1 MDQWLKTGSVRKRK
15 LTETPNEVPCT
26 SSDTDWT
33 NNTTPQQV
41 QEPVPEQ
48 VSKQTAVSS
57 YSSSE
62 GIITKK
68 RRYLDSYINYGVSC
82 TGEEDCP
89 KPLCVVYA
97 PAMPT
102 NVRVLE
108 RTSRRVTIAWTPAQD
123 GNSPITRYIIRY
135 NPMQDSWQGPSE
147 EITAEGSQSNV
158 ILTPLRP
165 YTLYSVRVVA
175 ENTLGPGAA
184 SQELRVRTDEEAPS
198 APPLH
203 IMVEATSSTQLV
215 LTWEPPPEDQWNG
228 PLLGHYVGHRELGDS
243 ESKRQYNFTT
253 VAWRGNGKE
262 EWHLNGLKKFYKYGL
277 VVQAFNS
284 KGPGPL
290 AMQVVAQ
297 TLEDVPDSSPR
308 DVRCAPLSPESLQV
322 SWQPPP
328 ETLVH
333 GVIQGYRLLYEPV
346 PATEQHDIAEP
357 RTKMTTALKTVL
369 HGLLK
374 FTNYSI
380 ELLAFTRVGD
390 GVKSTQSYCQTKEDV
405 PGPPAGIKAVL
416 QDPETALVTWLTPTH
431 PNGVILRYSVH
442 IRVVDGGRQVDVR
455 SISHHSP
462 SHLQYQLPGLKKR
475 LFYEFWVT
483 AFTKVG
489 EGQSSPV
496 VSLTPSSKV
505 KASIVSFGGAQL
517 AAWKSDVRLPCRAV
531 GIQELKRQWLVGDS
545 PLNQQPRL
553 NIAPDG
559 SLLLSTVQRSDQGEY
574 TCVVWNEYG
583 KDVITYHLRVQDQS
597 MQDKKRGGEEE
608 DGSRLIHMFL
618 GGSSLFESL
627 VGVAVDE
634 AGTIPG
640 SMGLAQSAG
649 LVDRIP
655 PGTPL
660 LLMTESTQHTLQL
673 QWKLGDDG
681 GSPIRGFVLH
691 YKLEHGEWEEARL
704 DGTRSTHVLANLRCG
719 TLYHVYVT
727 AYNRVGSG
735 SPSKT
740 LDVRTRGGLPLLP
753 APADLLLLNSSS
765 VALRLSIW
773 PDGGCP
779 MLYYVVEY
787 APRLME
793 VDNWLVGTVSP
804 SHVVTQNDGRA
815 PLHKD
820 VKIVLLCLLS
830 SLIIALGFLGI
841 CFCVKKKSREP
852 SPHQSLEDV
861 QANANQDNKHNLA
874 RREQYYATVR
884 KLPPSPGTLECIPE
898 YSEDIRPYATFHV
911 PGPQSSESTKL
922 QTFVY
927 RESDASPTV
936 KSVKSEYCRVKKSH
950 QCDEYDS
957 FGSESDT
964 EPGTSSRTESS
975 NQLDDGGHHGDMS
988 RSYHPPVSR
997 LAKPL
1002 VNSIYPGPEWSPP
1015 AVDPLSSVERR
1026 PFQRRYCQTHLPK

>member
-1 MDQWLKTGSVRKRK
+1 
-15 LTETPNEVPCT
+15 
-26 SSDTDWT
+26 
-33 NNTTPQQV
+33 
-41 QEPVPEQ
+41 
-48 VSKQTAVSS
+48 
-57 YSSSE
+57 
-62 GIITKK
+62 
-68 RRYLDSYINYGVSC
+68 
-82 TGEEDCP
+82 
-89 KPLCVVYA
+89 
-97 PAMPT
+97 
-102 NVRVLE
+102 
-108 RTSRRVTIAWTPAQD
+108 
-123 GNSPITRYIIRY
+123 
-135 NPMQDSWQGPSE
+135 
-147 EITAEGSQSNV
+147 
-158 ILTPLRP
+158 
-165 YTLYSVRVVA
+165 
-175 ENTLGPGAA
+175 
-184 SQELRVRTDEEAPS
+184 
-198 APPLH
+198 
-203 IMVEATSSTQLV
+203 
-215 LTWEPPPEDQWNG
+215 
-228 PLLGHYVGHRELGDS
+228 
-243 ESKRQYNFTT
+243 
-253 VAWRGNGKE
+253 
-262 EWHLNGLKKFYKYGL
+262 
-277 VVQAFNS
+277 
-284 KGPGPL
+284 
-290 AMQVVAQ
+290 
-297 TLEDVPDSSPR
+297 
-308 DVRCAPLSPESLQV
+308 
-322 SWQPPP
+322 
-328 ETLVH
+328 
-333 GVIQGYRLLYEPV
+333 
-346 PATEQHDIAEP
+346 
-357 RTKMTTALKTVL
+357 MTTALKTVL

-390 GVKSTQSYCQTKEDV
+390 GVKSTRAYCQTKEDV

-475 LFYEFWVT
+475 LFYEFWIT

-531 GIQELKRQWLVGDS
+531 GIQELKRQWLVGDA

-583 KDVITYHLRVQDQS
+583 KDVITYHLRVQGKSSSIYSLYSLDPS
-597 MQDKKRGGEEE
+597 VQDSKRGGEEE
-608 DGSRLIHMFL
+608 KKIEQICDGRLMRPGMPSILPKNLRENGSRLIHMFL
-618 GGSSLFESL
+618 GGSSLLDSL
-627 VGVAVDE
+627 AGYVGWDTSST
-634 AGTIPG
+634 AG
-640 SMGLAQSAG
+640 S
-649 LVDRIP
+649 VP

-793 VDNWLVGTVSP
+793 GDNWLVVSNNIVPNRVYVLSGLKPATTYKLRIKAHNAAGSKEGNYQFTTLSLLGGTVSP

-841 CFCVKKKSREP
+841 CFCVKKSKSR
-852 SPHQSLEDV
+852 
-861 QANANQDNKHNLA
+861 
-874 RREQYYATVR
+874 
-884 KLPPSPGTLECIPE
+884 
-898 YSEDIRPYATFHV
+898 
-911 PGPQSSESTKL
+911 
-922 QTFVY
+922 
-927 RESDASPTV
+927 
-936 KSVKSEYCRVKKSH
+936 
-950 QCDEYDS
+950 
-957 FGSESDT
+957 
-964 EPGTSSRTESS
+964 
-975 NQLDDGGHHGDMS
+975 
-988 RSYHPPVSR
+988 
-997 LAKPL
+997 
-1002 VNSIYPGPEWSPP
+1002 
-1015 AVDPLSSVERR
+1015 
-1026 PFQRRYCQTHLPK
+1026 

>member
-1 MDQWLKTGSVRKRK
+1 M
-15 LTETPNEVPCT
+15 
-26 SSDTDWT
+26 
-33 NNTTPQQV
+33 
-41 QEPVPEQ
+41 
-48 VSKQTAVSS
+48 
-57 YSSSE
+57 
-62 GIITKK
+62 
-68 RRYLDSYINYGVSC
+68 
-82 TGEEDCP
+82 
-89 KPLCVVYA
+89 
-97 PAMPT
+97 
-102 NVRVLE
+102 
-108 RTSRRVTIAWTPAQD
+108 
-123 GNSPITRYIIRY
+123 
-135 NPMQDSWQGPSE
+135 
-147 EITAEGSQSNV
+147 V
-158 ILTPLRP
+158 I
-165 YTLYSVRVVA
+165 
-175 ENTLGPGAA
+175 
-184 SQELRVRTDEEAPS
+184 
-198 APPLH
+198 
-203 IMVEATSSTQLV
+203 
-215 LTWEPPPEDQWNG
+215 
-228 PLLGHYVGHRELGDS
+228 
-243 ESKRQYNFTT
+243 
-253 VAWRGNGKE
+253 
-262 EWHLNGLKKFYKYGL
+262 
-277 VVQAFNS
+277 
-284 KGPGPL
+284 
-290 AMQVVAQ
+290 
-297 TLEDVPDSSPR
+297 PDSSPR

-390 GVKSTQSYCQTKEDV
+390 GVKSTRAYCQTKEDV

-583 KDVITYHLRVQDQS
+583 KDVITYHLRVQ
-597 MQDKKRGGEEE
+597 
-608 DGSRLIHMFL
+608 
-618 GGSSLFESL
+618 
-627 VGVAVDE
+627 V
-634 AGTIPG
+634 
-640 SMGLAQSAG
+640 
-649 LVDRIP
+649 P

-793 VDNWLVGTVSP
+793 VDNWLVVS
-804 SHVVTQNDGRA
+804 NN
-815 PLHKD
+815 
-820 VKIVLLCLLS
+820 IVPNRVYVLSGLKPATTYKLRIKAHNAAGYKEGNYQFTTLSLL
-830 SLIIALGFLGI
+830 GE
-841 CFCVKKKSREP
+841 SREP

-1015 AVDPLSSVERR
+1015 TVDPLSSVERR